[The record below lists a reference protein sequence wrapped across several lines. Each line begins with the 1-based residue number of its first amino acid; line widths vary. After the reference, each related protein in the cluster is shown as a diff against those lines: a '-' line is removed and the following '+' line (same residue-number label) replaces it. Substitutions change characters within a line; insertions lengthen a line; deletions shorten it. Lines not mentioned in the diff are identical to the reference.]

1 VHDTTLQMLF
11 QAVSALAV
19 VGGFVYAALQFR
31 GWCTAQYVANF
42 TKLVELQLQLRKMVV
57 DDPTLAPVGLALP
70 AEDQGEAMRGYF
82 YNLMQLSVFEIAWFS
97 HQHGQLPE
105 DYFTSWVANMAAIT
119 KRPAFRTMWRSDRTK
134 ILHEGFRQYMEQVM
148 EDTRMPGEC
157 YTPTKE
163 PIASTSPASVRRVQ
177 T

>member
-1 VHDTTLQMLF
+1 
-11 QAVSALAV
+11 
-19 VGGFVYAALQFR
+19 
-31 GWCTAQYVANF
+31 
-42 TKLVELQLQLRKMVV
+42 
-57 DDPTLAPVGLALP
+57 
-70 AEDQGEAMRGYF
+70 MRGYF
-82 YNLMQLSVFEIAWFS
+82 YNLMQLSVFEIAWFR

-119 KRPAFRTMWRSDRTK
+119 KRPTFRTMWRSDRTK

-177 T
+177 R